1 MRASNVM
8 SGATMWEFCSCHF
21 KNEEPRLN
29 VNVNVKNNQNFKIR
43 TNFLLV
49 DIKILIDVNKKVQKL
64 ISATCCL
71 FQESIIMWTQFYPH
85 SNTVT
90 RGWGHSRQIWDA
102 SFPFKWAL
110 AAAWF
115 VWNWKLAKLTWVPLS
130 NGFFNSIAQWARMHL
145 PVNILLECGN
155 PRNISYLNI
164 LWMEIIKGLVS
175 SF

>member
-1 MRASNVM
+1 MPISFQRKETPIEEPTISIRELEMRASNVM

-85 SNTVT
+85 SNTDKGMRT
-90 RGWGHSRQIWDA
+90 LTSNMRCLL
-102 SFPFKWAL
+102 SFQMS
-110 AAAWF
+110 
-115 VWNWKLAKLTWVPLS
+115 LS
-130 NGFFNSIAQWARMHL
+130 CCL
-145 PVNILLECGN
+145 VCLELEACKIDMG
-155 PRNISYLNI
+155 
-164 LWMEIIKGLVS
+164 S
-175 SF
+175 S

>member
-1 MRASNVM
+1 MPISFQRKETPIEEPTISIRELEMRASNVM

-71 FQESIIMWTQFYPH
+71 FQESIIM
-85 SNTVT
+85 
-90 RGWGHSRQIWDA
+90 
-102 SFPFKWAL
+102 
-110 AAAWF
+110 
-115 VWNWKLAKLTWVPLS
+115 
-130 NGFFNSIAQWARMHL
+130 
-145 PVNILLECGN
+145 
-155 PRNISYLNI
+155 
-164 LWMEIIKGLVS
+164 
-175 SF
+175 